1 MKLGLASEIIF
12 SYLHLLLFLNAHPTY
27 KPLQLYKQTL
37 NFFIQ
42 PFSSWCQE
50 KCVFFCL
57 CFLASLWHYNPL
69 PFGIYFYRKTGTTSQ
84 ELLMMAEWTAKSH
97 GSLSLCSSWLLL
109 SFTWFAL
116 MFFLSLDIRDL
127 TIAYGSAPISLA
139 LFRELLSSSH
149 LLGLVL
155 SVCVCFIFPLYTF
168 FLRRLHPHPW
178 FRRKAQSR
186 VVFSKS
192 SSNSHFVR
200 VVMKVPSLW
209 MCSVCIRT
217 FGPAGYGAAY
227 QPTLDGTT
235 LYSCHVSQ
243 SPCAMLSRVFLYF
256 ELNIV
261 CALKP
266 ALYLYFFPHFLYTRI
281 ITEFQNIY
289 FWHSFSPLNGY
300 CLAQNSNESLVDG

>member
-12 SYLHLLLFLNAHPTY
+12 SYLHLFLFLNAHPTY
-27 KPLQLYKQTL
+27 KPLQPCKQTL

-57 CFLASLWHYNPL
+57 CFLTSLWLYNPL
-69 PFGIYFYRKTGTTSQ
+69 PFGIYFYCKTENTSQ
-84 ELLMMAEWTAKSH
+84 ELLMMAEWTAKSNS
-97 GSLSLCSSWLLL
+97 SLSLRSSWLLL
-109 SFTWFAL
+109 SFTQFAV

-127 TIAYGSAPISLA
+127 IIAYGSAPISLT

-149 LLGLVL
+149 LLVLVL

-168 FLRRLHPHPW
+168 FLRRLHPDPW
-178 FRRKAQSR
+178 FRLKAQSR

-192 SSNSHFVR
+192 SSNSHFVQ
-200 VVMKVPSLW
+200 VVMKVPSL
-209 MCSVCIRT
+209 CICIRT
-217 FGPAGYGAAY
+217 FGPAGYWAAY
-227 QPTLDGTT
+227 QPTT
-235 LYSCHVSQ
+235 LCSSHASQ

-256 ELNIV
+256 ELNII

-266 ALYLYFFPHFLYTRI
+266 ALHLYLFPHFLYTRI

-289 FWHSFSPLNGY
+289 LWHSFSPFNGY
-300 CLAQNSNESLVDG
+300 HLAQNSNESLVDG